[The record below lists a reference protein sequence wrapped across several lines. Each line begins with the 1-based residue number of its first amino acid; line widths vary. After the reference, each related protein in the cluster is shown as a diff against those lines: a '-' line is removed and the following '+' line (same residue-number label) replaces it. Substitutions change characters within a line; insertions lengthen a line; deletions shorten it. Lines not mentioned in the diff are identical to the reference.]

1 MNTERLDVAGVPS
14 LQPTLFK
21 NQIPLIASF
30 PSNAYPALN
39 SISGIFFFNR
49 PCLRGVQ
56 NVIESVFPVFDSVF
70 FTFQLAIV
78 TIFLRIMIFCL
89 FIIFLNRKRR
99 NIFLSFHL
107 FFPLKFLSNQKW
119 DVVYFTCVIGLS

>member
-56 NVIESVFPVFDSVF
+56 NVIESDFDGLEQVF
-70 FTFQLAIV
+70 FFFQ
-78 TIFLRIMIFCL
+78 FLSSYYSNY
-89 FIIFLNRKRR
+89 FLNKLQ
-99 NIFLSFHL
+99 NKTIQYIIKAKNSAIMKQH
-107 FFPLKFLSNQKW
+107 KFKDKW
-119 DVVYFTCVIGLS
+119 KEI

>member
-56 NVIESVFPVFDSVF
+56 NVIESVFPVFESVF

-78 TIFLRIMIFCL
+78 AIFLIIIFCL

-119 DVVYFTCVIGLS
+119 DVV

>member
-39 SISGIFFFNR
+39 SISVIFFFNR

-89 FIIFLNRKRR
+89 FIIF
-99 NIFLSFHL
+99 
-107 FFPLKFLSNQKW
+107 
-119 DVVYFTCVIGLS
+119 

>member
-1 MNTERLDVAGVPS
+1 MSTERLDVAGVPS

-39 SISGIFFFNR
+39 SISAIFFFNR

-89 FIIFLNRKRR
+89 FIIFLKLKRR

-119 DVVYFTCVIGLS
+119 DVV